1 MPRSTARGG
10 DLIPAREACALLGI
24 SPATLYAYVS
34 RGLVESRPGPD
45 HRSRLYLRRDIER
58 LAQRK
63 QAGRGAARGA
73 AQSLDRGLP
82 VMETAISLIR
92 PDSPYYRGRA
102 AVAMVREGST
112 LEDAARLLW
121 DCGDSDPFD
130 PPPARGWPARVAPIA
145 GDAPCLSFGG
155 LSKVHRA
162 CGWRVGWAFVPV
174 APIAGDASLPPLKRA
189 MAAIPL
195 LAVDERDSLNAAPA
209 TRRRIAATLLRQNAA
224 LLVGASPDA
233 RPVHRLLADAWRPG
247 DEAFADLVRAAL
259 VLCADHELN
268 VSAFAARVVAS
279 TGAHLHGTVCAGLA
293 ALSGPRHGGATAR
306 AYALLADAAAAG
318 SPAAHVDER
327 WHRGDELPGFHH
339 VLYPD
344 GDPRGAEVLAM
355 LRRYRAGDPRMAHVE
370 AVVEAAARTSGR
382 LPNID
387 GMLAAICYVHQL
399 PPAPAL
405 VMFAAGRL
413 AGWLAHAQEQQ
424 AAGRL
429 IRPRARYN
437 GVLPETPA
445 ADGPGGG
452 EAVAGTG

>member
-1 MPRSTARGG
+1 MPRPSAPD
-10 DLIPAREACALLGI
+10 DLIPARQACALLGI

-34 RGLVESRPGPD
+34 RGLIESRPGPD
-45 HRSRLYLRRDIER
+45 HRSRLYLRHDIER
-58 LAQRK
+58 LLQRK

-102 AVAMVREGST
+102 AVAMVRAGAT

-121 DCGDSDPFD
+121 DCGDADPFD
-130 PPPARGWPARVAPIA
+130 PAPAGPWPARVAPIA
-145 GDAPCLSFGG
+145 GDGA
-155 LSKVHRA
+155 
-162 CGWRVGWAFVPV
+162 
-174 APIAGDASLPPLKRA
+174 LPPLTRA

-195 LAVDERDSLNAAPA
+195 LAVDERDSLSAAPA
-209 TRRRIAATLLRQNAA
+209 ARRRIAAGLLRQNAA
-224 LLVGASPDA
+224 LLVGTAPDA

-247 DEAFADLVRAAL
+247 DEALADLVRAAL

-306 AYALLADAAAAG
+306 AYALIEDAAAA
-318 SPAAHVDER
+318 SSAIEHLAER
-327 WHRGDELPGFHH
+327 WRRGDELPGFHH

-355 LRRYRAGDPRMAHVE
+355 LRHHHRGQARMDHVE
-370 AVVEAAARTSGR
+370 ALVDAAAQTSGR

-387 GMLAAICYVHQL
+387 GMLAAICYVHRL
-399 PPAPAL
+399 PATSAL

-429 IRPRARYN
+429 IRPRAHYV
-437 GVLPETPA
+437 GVAPDAPA
-445 ADGPGGG
+445 PA
-452 EAVAGTG
+452 TG